1 MEVAGLEVG
10 LSQLSS
16 AWMLPPNGILPM
28 SLRQMLVEK
37 YAPVKGI
44 CARTVEIY
52 SHSIDRF
59 SEYLGRPALISD
71 LEEDTIAAFLVW
83 RGRTIH
89 SARRGLPSAGTVRK
103 DRTQLLALA
112 LYAFRKRLI
121 PEFPIVRQVRG
132 EKRLPRGF
140 TAAEVARLIVAAR
153 LRQRTIAGLP
163 AGWWWSTLIYAA
175 WCTGAR
181 IGELMALRWFN
192 VQGTEIVFL
201 AGTRKGHTRDISRR
215 ITPDLAAAIEIHRR
229 CPGDLVWPWPG
240 KPTSIYASMAILC
253 AKAEVPQRRFH
264 AIRKASASY
273 VQAGGGDAVS
283 HLDHSDANITRNHYL
298 DERVVGKTEG
308 VDFLPSLDLG
318 GDAQFVPE

>member
-1 MEVAGLEVG
+1 MT
-10 LSQLSS
+10 
-16 AWMLPPNGILPM
+16 
-28 SLRQMLVEK
+28 LRELLTVR

-44 CARTVEIY
+44 SERTVEIY
-52 SHSIDRF
+52 GHSIDRF
-59 SEYLGRPALISD
+59 SEYLKRDAMVAD
-71 LEEDTIAAFLVW
+71 LEEDTISAFLAW

-89 SARRGLPSAGTVRK
+89 SVRRGIPSAGTVRK

-121 PEFPIVRQVRG
+121 QEFPIVRQVRG

-140 TAAEVARLIVAAR
+140 TAAEVGRLIVAAR
-153 LRQRTIAGLP
+153 GRQRTIAGLP

-175 WCTGAR
+175 WCSGAR
-181 IGELMALRWFN
+181 IGELMALRWFS

-201 AGTRKGHTRDISRR
+201 AGTRKGHTRDIARR
-215 ITPDLAAAIEIHRR
+215 ITPDLSAELELHRR

-240 KPTSIYASMAILC
+240 QPASIYASMAILC

-298 DERVVGKTEG
+298 DDRVVGKTEG
-308 VDFLPSLDLG
+308 VDFLPRLDLG
-318 GDAQFVPE
+318 DATFIPEAP